1 MYEDEKIRAAAMESR
16 ANGGGEGDLLRSL
29 YKRRNPDYDVVRGQR
44 GERVNGY
51 FFRANGPNDTIGSQ
65 VRIQTGLLRS
75 QHDRGMGMNTNRLK
89 RVVKSNPAAP
99 VAIGAGIGAV
109 VGLVTGSLL
118 VCLAI
123 GTVAG
128 LVLRMKQRG

>member
-1 MYEDEKIRAAAMESR
+1 M
-16 ANGGGEGDLLRSL
+16 
-29 YKRRNPDYDVVRGQR
+29 
-44 GERVNGY
+44 NGY

-99 VAIGAGIGAV
+99 VAIGAGVGVV

-118 VCLAI
+118 VCLVI

-128 LVLRMKQRG
+128 LALRMKQRG

>member
-1 MYEDEKIRAAAMESR
+1 M
-16 ANGGGEGDLLRSL
+16 
-29 YKRRNPDYDVVRGQR
+29 
-44 GERVNGY
+44 NGY

-89 RVVKSNPAAP
+89 RVVTSNPAAP
-99 VAIGAGIGAV
+99 VAIGAGVGAV

-128 LVLRMKQRG
+128 LVLRMKQKG

>member
-1 MYEDEKIRAAAMESR
+1 M
-16 ANGGGEGDLLRSL
+16 
-29 YKRRNPDYDVVRGQR
+29 
-44 GERVNGY
+44 NGY

-89 RVVKSNPAAP
+89 RMVTSNPAAP

>member
-1 MYEDEKIRAAAMESR
+1 MNR
-16 ANGGGEGDLLRSL
+16 
-29 YKRRNPDYDVVRGQR
+29 
-44 GERVNGY
+44 Y
-51 FFRANGPNDTIGSQ
+51 FLRANGPNDTIGSQ

-89 RVVKSNPAAP
+89 RVVQSNPAAP
-99 VAIGAGIGAV
+99 VAIGAGVGAV
-109 VGLVTGSLL
+109 VGLVAGSLL

-128 LVLRMKQRG
+128 LALRMKQKG

>member
-1 MYEDEKIRAAAMESR
+1 M
-16 ANGGGEGDLLRSL
+16 
-29 YKRRNPDYDVVRGQR
+29 
-44 GERVNGY
+44 NGY

-89 RVVKSNPAAP
+89 RVVKSNP

-128 LVLRMKQRG
+128 LALRMKQRG

>member
-1 MYEDEKIRAAAMESR
+1 
-16 ANGGGEGDLLRSL
+16 
-29 YKRRNPDYDVVRGQR
+29 
-44 GERVNGY
+44 
-51 FFRANGPNDTIGSQ
+51 
-65 VRIQTGLLRS
+65 
-75 QHDRGMGMNTNRLK
+75 MNTNRLK
-89 RVVKSNPAAP
+89 RVVKSNP

-128 LVLRMKQRG
+128 LALRMKQRG

>member
-1 MYEDEKIRAAAMESR
+1 
-16 ANGGGEGDLLRSL
+16 
-29 YKRRNPDYDVVRGQR
+29 
-44 GERVNGY
+44 
-51 FFRANGPNDTIGSQ
+51 
-65 VRIQTGLLRS
+65 
-75 QHDRGMGMNTNRLK
+75 MNTNRFK

-99 VAIGAGIGAV
+99 VAIGAGVGVV

-128 LVLRMKQRG
+128 LALRMKQKG